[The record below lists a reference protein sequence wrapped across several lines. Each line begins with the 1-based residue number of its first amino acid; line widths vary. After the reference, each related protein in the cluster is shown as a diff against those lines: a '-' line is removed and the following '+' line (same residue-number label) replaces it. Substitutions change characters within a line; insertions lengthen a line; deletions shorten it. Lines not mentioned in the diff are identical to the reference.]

1 MAIKWATYPDGTPI
15 LRWHVLKAGGDSE
28 IQDHRQFPVHRVKAW
43 RSPNEDQAEPAIR
56 GERAVR
62 LDHRMM
68 LMADLTNKDH
78 FHVRIAPGEWLV
90 GALHWPNLKADKQAF
105 HDHR

>member
-1 MAIKWATYPDGTPI
+1 MRQYDWMVFDKDGVHYEKCHAHAI
-15 LRWHVLKAGGDSE
+15 
-28 IQDHRQFPVHRVKAW
+28 DHTRGIRPFARVKAW
-43 RSPNEDQAEPAIR
+43 CAPNEDQAEPAIR